1 MENLLQKCP
10 PDYSDD
16 SDLDSSSDEEPENA
30 VLARTTPPADSE
42 DEEVSGAPSAGSI
55 DNALE
60 EIPKPSKDS
69 PTWKAVR
76 GSSSNAMPE
85 WKDVPPYPSPV
96 ESPITY
102 FRNFFDVTFLS
113 HICEQSSLYSA
124 QRNPNKV
131 TSMTVNNLEQFIGTV
146 LTMSLMKLPQT
157 RMYWSQRF
165 RVSQVADTM
174 TRDRWEEIKQSLH
187 FSDNQ
192 EAPDQNDPER
202 DRLYKVRPL
211 LNHLVAKCHEIPKSQ
226 KLCVVEQLVPFKGRS
241 SLKQYLPNKPKKW
254 GYKLFLLCDE
264 RGIMY
269 NFEVYTGKILPQ
281 QGFPDIGASGN
292 IVLRMASIVPRGLDY
307 ILYFDNWFC
316 GVDLQVVLK
325 KVGISSVGTVR
336 EARLKGCKL
345 PSDKD
350 LKKKGRGS
358 YVEMATTFEGA
369 SPEQAVKRFDKKTRT
384 TVSIPRPA
392 IVGNYNECMGGVDI
406 LDMLVALY
414 RIQAK
419 KQRGPSAPVPCK
431 EIRLD
436 TIDHLPMFSAK
447 KGRCKYP
454 NCTGITRVMCRKCNV
469 HLCFTPG
476 KECMHKFHTNP

>member
-1 MENLLQKCP
+1 
-10 PDYSDD
+10 
-16 SDLDSSSDEEPENA
+16 
-30 VLARTTPPADSE
+30 
-42 DEEVSGAPSAGSI
+42 
-55 DNALE
+55 
-60 EIPKPSKDS
+60 
-69 PTWKAVR
+69 
-76 GSSSNAMPE
+76 MPE
-85 WKDVPPYPSPV
+85 WKDVPPYQSPV

-131 TSMTVNNLEQFIGTV
+131 NSMTVNDLEQFIGTV
-146 LTMSLMKLPQT
+146 LTMSLMKLPQL

-174 TRDRWEEIKQSLH
+174 TRDRWKEIKQSLH
-187 FSDNQ
+187 FIDNQ

-202 DRLYKVRPL
+202 DRLYK
-211 LNHLVAKCHEIPKSQ
+211 
-226 KLCVVEQLVPFKGRS
+226 
-241 SLKQYLPNKPKKW
+241 
-254 GYKLFLLCDE
+254 
-264 RGIMY
+264 
-269 NFEVYTGKILPQ
+269 

-358 YVEMATTFEGA
+358 YVEMATTFEGMA
-369 SPEQAVKRFDKKTRT
+369 AKRKEM
-384 TVSIPRPA
+384 RP
-392 IVGNYNECMGGVDI
+392 
-406 LDMLVALY
+406 
-414 RIQAK
+414 
-419 KQRGPSAPVPCK
+419 
-431 EIRLD
+431 
-436 TIDHLPMFSAK
+436 TI
-447 KGRCKYP
+447 
-454 NCTGITRVMCRKCNV
+454 
-469 HLCFTPG
+469 
-476 KECMHKFHTNP
+476 